1 MATPTSIA
9 TYNFKP
15 MKFGTQFSGWATTI
29 IFDIDGTDTDVISD
43 IADVKIDIRKTYD
56 DTRIGKQLTLGN
68 GISLNTTV
76 TPNLLVIDAGFDI
89 DLEPFKYVFDI
100 AIDFTTYGK
109 KNFLEGI
116 FPVVKASS
124 VL

>member
-1 MATPTSIA
+1 MSTSIA
-9 TYNFKP
+9 TYSFKP
-15 MKFGTQFSGWATTI
+15 MKFGRQFSGWATTI
-29 IFDIDGTDTDVISD
+29 NFDIDGTDTDVISD
-43 IADVKIDIRKTYD
+43 IADVKIDIRRSYD
-56 DTRIGKQLTLGN
+56 DARIAKQLTLGN

-76 TPNLLVIDAGFDI
+76 TPNLLVIDAGFEI
-89 DLEPFKYVFDI
+89 DLEPFKYIFDI

-109 KNFLEGI
+109 KNFVEGI

>member
-1 MATPTSIA
+1 MSTSIA

-43 IADVKIDIRKTYD
+43 IADVKIDIRRSYD
-56 DTRIGKQLTLGN
+56 DARIAKQLTLGN

-76 TPNLLVIDAGFDI
+76 TPNLLVIDAGFEI
-89 DLEPFKYVFDI
+89 DLEPFKYIFDI

-109 KNFLEGI
+109 KNFVEGI
-116 FPVVKASS
+116 FPVVKSSS

>member
-1 MATPTSIA
+1 MSTSIA

-43 IADVKIDIRKTYD
+43 IADVKIDIRRSYD
-56 DTRIGKQLTLGN
+56 DARIAKQLTLGN
-68 GISLNTTV
+68 GISLNTAV
-76 TPNLLVIDAGFDI
+76 TPNLLVIDAGFEI
-89 DLEPFKYVFDI
+89 DLEPFKYIFDI

-109 KNFLEGI
+109 KNFVEGI
-116 FPVVKASS
+116 FPVVKSSS

>member
-29 IFDIDGTDTDVISD
+29 IFDIDGTDTDVVSD

-56 DTRIGKQLTLGN
+56 DDRIAKQLTLGN
-68 GISLNTTV
+68 GVSLNTTV

-89 DLEPFKYVFDI
+89 DFDPYKYIFDI

-109 KNFLEGI
+109 KNFVEGI
-116 FPVVKASS
+116 FPIVKASS